1 MNDIIEDLLKIYI
14 SCIDSYNSK
23 IYQTINDKYT
33 IIDKSM
39 LAIYQ
44 YIKILEDRN
53 EKNQEAINVLSNYI
67 LKQIIYSETGNIV
80 FEIVDKSKVDLYNE
94 ILDELVIEKFE
105 YKNRIMKKLKYNY
118 TKIELNEYKKLIV
131 FLEDIAEF
139 SIFQKLV
146 LRGNQEAEI
155 VLEKIK
161 NKITQQYDNLNTN
174 DYFYKEKQKIIGLI
188 NKNEFLESQY
198 GKLNSVALNLKDVY
212 RYSNLPSQLPEN
224 VLLHQYTM
232 TVMSIMMTEYC
243 NQNLED
249 KIDLYTIIVKS
260 LFHDFGEYK
269 GTEIITHFKN
279 YNEITKKM
287 FAEIEE
293 KDEKDLEN
301 QIGTNLYIIISNY
314 KNGIEGYL
322 SELIDK
328 MLGIMKLWIEVG
340 YFNNNAYIKSINSI
354 YQDRFKRFLRIEHIE
369 GVHNKEF
376 FLELLREYY
385 IYIKEHLVEKD
396 LNYFLKYFT
405 EEELQQFR
413 REIDYLKNNPNE
425 FLRFE

>member
-94 ILDELVIEKFE
+94 ILDELVIEKFK

-354 YQDRFKRFLRIEHIE
+354 YQDRFKKFLRIEHIE

>member
-67 LKQIIYSETGNIV
+67 LKQIIYSETG
-80 FEIVDKSKVDLYNE
+80 DKSKVDLYNE

-413 REIDYLKNNPNE
+413 REIDYLKNNLNE

>member
-39 LAIYQ
+39 LTIYQ

-53 EKNQEAINVLSNYI
+53 EKNQEAIDVLTCYI

-80 FEIVDKSKVDLYNE
+80 LEIADKSRADLYNE
-94 ILDELVIEKFE
+94 ILDELVIEKFD

-118 TKIELNEYKKLIV
+118 KKIKPNKYSNLIA
-131 FLEDIAEF
+131 FLENIAEF

-146 LRGNQEAEI
+146 SRGNQEAEI
-155 VLEKIK
+155 LLKKIK
-161 NKITQQYDNLNTN
+161 NKITSNLNPN
-174 DYFYKEKQKIIGLI
+174 DYFYYEKQKIADLI
-188 NKNEFLESQY
+188 NTNEFLESQY
-198 GKLNSVALNLKDVY
+198 GKLNLVALNLKDVY
-212 RYSNLPSQLPEN
+212 RYSNMSSQLPEN

-232 TVMSIMMTEYC
+232 TVTSIIMADYC
-243 NQNLED
+243 NNNLQD
-249 KIDLYTIIVKS
+249 KFDLYTIIVKS

-269 GTEIITHFKN
+269 GNEIITNFKN
-279 YNEITKKM
+279 YNETTKKM
-287 FAEIEE
+287 FSEIEE
-293 KDEKDLEN
+293 KDAKDLES

-314 KNGIEGYL
+314 KNGLEGYL

-340 YFNNNAYIKSINSI
+340 YLNNNTYIKIIHSI
-354 YQDRFKRFLRIEHIE
+354 YQDRFKRFLRIENIE
-369 GVHNKEF
+369 NAHNKDFYLGILKEC
-376 FLELLREYY
+376 Y
-385 IYIKEHLVEKD
+385 IYIKELLVEKD
-396 LNYFLKYFT
+396 LNYFFKYFT
-405 EEELQQFR
+405 EEELHEFR
-413 REIDYLKNNPNE
+413 SEIKHLKDNPNE
-425 FLRFE
+425 FLKS